1 MALQVAGIAED
12 HARRLFQEM
21 VTAVD
26 YCHRLG
32 IVNRDIKLDNLM
44 LDTSAEPTLRV
55 CDFGALPPPG
65 HIDRLTTPVSVK
77 QQQLAGLSSKLS
89 SRWRRVQQGRGW
101 SVHLQVHLRHPG

>member
-1 MALQVAGIAED
+1 MQVAGIDEN

-44 LDTSAEPTLRV
+44 LDASAAEPTLKI
-55 CDFGALPPPG
+55 CDFGAAL
-65 HIDRLTTPVSVK
+65 HASL
-77 QQQLAGLSSKLS
+77 
-89 SRWRRVQQGRGW
+89 
-101 SVHLQVHLRHPG
+101 

>member
-1 MALQVAGIAED
+1 MQVAGIDEG

-44 LDTSAEPTLRV
+44 LDTSADPTLKI
-55 CDFGALPPPG
+55 CDFGA
-65 HIDRLTTPVSVK
+65 V
-77 QQQLAGLSSKLS
+77 LSCT
-89 SRWRRVQQGRGW
+89 
-101 SVHLQVHLRHPG
+101 

>member
-1 MALQVAGIAED
+1 MAVQVAGIAED

-44 LDTSAEPTLRV
+44 LDTSAEPTLRI

-65 HIDRLTTPVSVK
+65 RIDRLALLVFLR
-77 QQQLAGLSSKLS
+77 QQLAGIVFNLTT
-89 SRWRRVQQGRGW
+89 R
-101 SVHLQVHLRHPG
+101 

>member
-1 MALQVAGIAED
+1 VIFVLAVRQKPGIQSVSTWSALAAAVQVAGIDEG

-44 LDTSAEPTLRV
+44 LDTSAEPTLKI
-55 CDFGALPPPG
+55 CDFGAM
-65 HIDRLTTPVSVK
+65 
-77 QQQLAGLSSKLS
+77 LS
-89 SRWRRVQQGRGW
+89 RI
-101 SVHLQVHLRHPG
+101 